1 MTDDHVLE
9 WLRGEL
15 PGSST
20 DAAGVRDPV
29 RPCVWSDRLLA
40 R

>member
-9 WLRGEL
+9 RPRVDL
-15 PGSST
+15 PGYGA

-29 RPCVWSDRLLA
+29 RPHVRSARPLDR
-40 R
+40 